1 MRRLVVRGVMGGV
14 VWVGGG
20 GHRCRAWGPVMGSL
34 VAVAGGGIR
43 GGMCRRGYRHRL
55 AGAGCRV
62 LCPWPGLGG
71 GGGGGVVW
79 GWRCW
84 WWGGRGWVLC
94 WLGVWASLW
103 VVWVLRVCAVWP
115 LRFLTGCG
123 AGVWVGG
130 GRMSVRVGLWSVC
143 NGWLLVDGARWYGV
157 WVGGLLVVVGWG
169 GRGWVLCRLGVRASL
184 WVVWVLRV
192 CAVWPL
198 RFLTGCGA
206 GVRVGGDRMS
216 PRVGLWSV
224 CDGWLLVDG
233 ARWYRVWVG
242 GLLVVVGRPYSVL
255 VLPVCVRGS
264 SRVHGGVPWLVC
276 RGPV

>member
-1 MRRLVVRGVMGGV
+1 MAC
-14 VWVGGG
+14 VGGG
-20 GHRCRAWGPVMGSL
+20 IDVNWL
-34 VAVAGGGIR
+34 VLAAACCVRGLVSGGGR
-43 GGMCRRGYRHRL
+43 GGL
-55 AGAGCRV
+55 
-62 LCPWPGLGG
+62 
-71 GGGGGVVW
+71 VW

-103 VVWVLRVCAVWP
+103 VVWVLRVCAVRP

-169 GRGWVLCRLGVRASL
+169 GRGWVLCWLGVRASL

-206 GVRVGGDRMS
+206 GVRVGGGRMS

-233 ARWYRVWVG
+233 ARWHGVWVG
-242 GLLVVVGRPYSVL
+242 GCWWWWGAPTRPWCCWCACAAPRGSMGVYRGSYVVGPCSGGGGWCWTAWWWCGGCAG
-255 VLPVCVRGS
+255 CVWYPGVGGCGGRG
-264 SRVHGGVPWLVC
+264 WWWWNT
-276 RGPV
+276 

>member
-1 MRRLVVRGVMGGV
+1 MSAGVSTSIGWCWLPRVVSV
-14 VWVGGG
+14 
-20 GHRCRAWGPVMGSL
+20 AWS
-34 VAVAGGGIR
+34 R
-43 GGMCRRGYRHRL
+43 GG
-55 AGAGCRV
+55 A
-62 LCPWPGLGG
+62 
-71 GGGGGVVW
+71 GGGGVGVALLVV
-79 GWRCW
+79 
-84 WWGGRGWVLC
+84 GGRGWVLC
-94 WLGVWASLW
+94 WLGFWASLW
-103 VVWVLRVCAVWP
+103 VVWVLRVCAVRP

-169 GRGWVLCRLGVRASL
+169 GRGWVLCWLGVRASL

-206 GVRVGGDRMS
+206 GVRVGGGRMS

-233 ARWYRVWVG
+233 ARWYGVWVG
-242 GLLVVVGRPYSVL
+242 GLLVVVGRSY
-255 VLPVCVRGS
+255 
-264 SRVHGGVPWLVC
+264 
-276 RGPV
+276 